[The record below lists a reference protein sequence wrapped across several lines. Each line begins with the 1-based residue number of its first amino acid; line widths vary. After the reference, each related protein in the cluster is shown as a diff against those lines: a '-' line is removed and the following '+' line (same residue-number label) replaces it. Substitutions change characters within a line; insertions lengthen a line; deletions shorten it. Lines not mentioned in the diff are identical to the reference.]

1 MRGGIVRKALIA
13 VVGLGFAA
21 IGLAQLSK
29 NKDWGKSAEA
39 YFLTSSEKD
48 AWSQVRTDDEADK
61 FIAAYWAKRDPNPAT
76 AANEFRDEIN
86 RRIAAA
92 DEQFKMRNKR
102 GSETARGRLL
112 VTLGLPTRVSTQRA
126 AGGEGIRDQRDTLTV
141 EGGAPSLDTAASV
154 VQTWTYGKE
163 KFDPSL
169 QIGELRIR
177 VNVDPQRGTED
188 LMGTGAVDKAIA
200 KIAEKSIVNAGGVA
214 AVAPAVPPAATGP
227 GTTASAPPAVA
238 PPAAAAPPGAPAAA
252 APAAPS
258 AAAPPAAAPPAA
270 AMPPAAAVP
279 PAAAAP
285 AAAATAAIPDAVRA
299 SLEGL
304 PKEKK
309 GGDFW
314 GGEFHAITGEPF
326 YALQFYIPAE
336 KAAEPLKFGGV
347 VWSDANQAV
356 GSYWE
361 DIVFTDVKSGN
372 RTDKVFDRSIPLP
385 AGNYRGS
392 FGLFT
397 ASGAPIATSGTTF
410 KLEPAA
416 AGFGVSP
423 LILANTLTPLTKRPT
438 ATDPFVFGMEKP
450 IKVEPKGDR
459 KFAKE
464 DSLWYFYAVSNPVMP
479 AAGATPAAPPPATTP
494 GATAPGAP
502 PAPAAAAE
510 PKPRI
515 MTRISV
521 LRDGKDAFAPLTALA
536 DLQQLGPGYFAS
548 GSEIPLESFQ
558 PGYYTFA
565 IQVRDLNA
573 PKDSMAS
580 KGIERKEDFV
590 VLNADGSLPPTV
602 AKKTETTKKTTTTK
616 KP

>member
-1 MRGGIVRKALIA
+1 MKKALIA

-29 NKDWGKSAEA
+29 YKDWGRSAEA

-48 AWSQVRTDDEADK
+48 AWSQVRTDDDAEK

-92 DEQFKMRNKR
+92 DEQFKMRNGR
-102 GSETARGRLL
+102 GSETNRGRLL
-112 VTLGLPTRVSTQRA
+112 VALGLPTRVSTQRA
-126 AGGEGIRDQRDTLTV
+126 GVGEGIREQRDTLTV
-141 EGGAPSLDTAASV
+141 EGGAPSLETAATV

-169 QIGELRIR
+169 QIGELRVR
-177 VNVDPQRGTED
+177 VNVDPQRGTDE
-188 LMGTGAVDKAIA
+188 LMGAGAVDKAIA
-200 KIAEKSIVNAGGVA
+200 KIAEKSIVNAAGVA

-227 GTTASAPPAVA
+227 GTTASAPPAVEPPAVAVPPAA
-238 PPAAAAPPGAPAAA
+238 PPAP

-258 AAAPPAAAPPAA
+258 AAVAAPPAA
-270 AMPPAAAVP
+270 A
-279 PAAAAP
+279 
-285 AAAATAAIPDAVRA
+285 AAAATAAIPEAVRA
-299 SLEGL
+299 SLESL
-304 PKEKK
+304 PKDKK
-309 GGDFW
+309 EGNFW

-326 YALQFYIPAE
+326 YALQFYVPAE
-336 KAAEPLKFGGV
+336 KAGEPLKFGGV
-347 VWSDANQAV
+347 VWSDSNQAV

-361 DIVFTDVKSGN
+361 DVAFTDVKSGN
-372 RTDKVFDRSIPLP
+372 RTDKVYDRSIALP

-397 ASGAPIATSGTTF
+397 ASGSPIATSGTTF

-423 LILANTLTPLTKRPT
+423 LILANTLTPLTKRPS

-464 DSLWYFYAVSNPVMP
+464 DSLWYFYAVSNPIVP
-479 AAGATPAAPPPATTP
+479 AGSATSAAPAPATTPGVTAP
-494 GATAPGAP
+494 GATAPGASP
-502 PAPAAAAE
+502 APAPAAAAE

-515 MTRISV
+515 MTRITV
-521 LRDGKDAFAPLTALA
+521 LRDGQNAFQPLTSPA

-548 GSEIPLESFQ
+548 GSEIPLASFE
-558 PGYYTFA
+558 PGYYTFG

-573 PKDSMAS
+573 PKDSAAF
-580 KGIERKEDFV
+580 KGIERKEDFI
-590 VLNADGSLPPTV
+590 VLNADGSLPARV